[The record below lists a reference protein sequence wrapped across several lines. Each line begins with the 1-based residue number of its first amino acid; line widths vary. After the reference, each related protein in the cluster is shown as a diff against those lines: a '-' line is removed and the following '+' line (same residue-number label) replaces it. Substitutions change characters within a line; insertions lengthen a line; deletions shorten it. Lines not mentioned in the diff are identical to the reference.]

1 MRMVD
6 DKSFDPEPPGG
17 PGDPADDA
25 ETASPVRTLLRLCRP
40 HVRAFVLIGIL
51 AAVGSV
57 ASVAAP
63 LVYRTA
69 VNDLSGLFVHQ
80 TYEEFRDES
89 EPPTV
94 TTEAHAPGH
103 VAPRDPRQVL
113 HSLLVAVGLLLA
125 VRVAAQV
132 CALAADGV
140 TARVASTVEGNL
152 VTEAFEKLLRF
163 PLAFFAGRSSAALA
177 KRVNQVDEVA
187 PVVAAVAKDFLPEA
201 FRVAGVLVVIF
212 SVHPRLASL
221 TLVPLLVFVLI
232 SYRMTRRLE
241 RGLEAYYEG
250 WEGVSS
256 RLQDAVSG
264 VKTVKLSGAEQR
276 EARRLRATLGAAY
289 SAYLDRNRTENR
301 FLLAQTIVVQVG
313 NALVL
318 GYGGWQVYSRQLT
331 PGDVVMFVAYL
342 DELFGPLEELTRL
355 VTTFRIQLASVARAI
370 PFLESGRGESTGEAR
385 PPGPGRIEFRDVR
398 FGYLPER
405 DVLRGLSFVVP
416 AGSVAALVGPSGAGK
431 TTTIDLL
438 LRLFSPASGQILV
451 DGIPI
456 GRVDPSSVR
465 AEIAVVSADG
475 ALFRGSIGDNIR
487 YRRPDAS
494 DDDLREAVLSAGLGP
509 TVERLPAGLATE
521 IGEGGVGLSVGE
533 RQRLQIAR
541 ALLSRPRI
549 LVLDEATANLDFA
562 TEADVKGALMAGRHG
577 RTMLVIAH
585 RVSMVEIA
593 DRVFVLE
600 GGRVAEEGTPGELRN
615 GTGWF
620 SRFAHAAMPDDRA
633 C

>member
-1 MRMVD
+1 MASE
-6 DKSFDPEPPGG
+6 KLPEPEPR
-17 PGDPADDA
+17 AVSRESAEDA
-25 ETASPVRTLLRLCRP
+25 ETASPVPTLLRLCRP
-40 HVRAFVLIGIL
+40 HHRAFVLIGLL
-51 AAVGSV
+51 AAAGSV
-57 ASVAAP
+57 ATVAAP

-94 TTEAHAPGH
+94 TTEAHGPGR
-103 VAPRDPRQVL
+103 VAPREPRQVL
-113 HSLLVAVGLLLA
+113 RSLLVAVGLLLA
-125 VRVAAQV
+125 VRVAAQL

-140 TARVASTVEGNL
+140 TARVASVVEDNL
-152 VTEAFEKLLRF
+152 IAEVFERLLRL
-163 PLAFFAGRSSAALA
+163 PLGFFAGRSSAALS

-187 PVVAAVAKDFLPEA
+187 PIVAAVAKDFLPEA
-201 FRVAGVLVVIF
+201 FRVSGVLVVIF

-221 TLVPLLVFVLI
+221 TLVPLLAYVLL

-241 RGLEAYYEG
+241 RGLETYYEG
-250 WEGVSS
+250 WEAVSS
-256 RLQDAVSG
+256 RLQDAVAG

-276 EARRLRATLGAAY
+276 EARRLKATLGAAY

-301 FLLAQTIVVQVG
+301 FVLAQTIVVQLG

-355 VTTFRIQLASVARAI
+355 VTTFRIQLASVSRAI
-370 PFLESGRGESTGEAR
+370 PFLESGRGESGGTPL

-398 FGYLPER
+398 FGYSPER
-405 DVLRGLSFVVP
+405 EVLRGLSFVVP

-438 LRLFSPASGQILV
+438 LCLFSPSSGQILV
-451 DGIPI
+451 DGVPL
-456 GRVDPSSVR
+456 GTVDPSSVR

-494 DDDLREAVLSAGLGP
+494 DGDLHDAVLSAGLGS
-509 TVERLPAGLATE
+509 TVDRLPAGLATE

-562 TEADVKGALMAGRHG
+562 TEADVKGALTAERRG

-585 RVSMVEIA
+585 RASMVEIA

-600 GGRVAEEGTPGELRN
+600 GGRVAEEGTIEELRS
-615 GTGWF
+615 GCGWF
-620 SRFAHAAMPDDRA
+620 SRFARAAMSADPVR
-633 C
+633 

>member
-1 MRMVD
+1 MASE
-6 DKSFDPEPPGG
+6 KLLEPEPRAVPCE
-17 PGDPADDA
+17 AAEDA
-25 ETASPVRTLLRLCRP
+25 ETASPGPTLLRLCRP
-40 HVRAFVLIGIL
+40 HHRAFVLIGLL

-94 TTEAHAPGH
+94 TTEAHGPGR
-103 VAPRDPRQVL
+103 VAPREPRQVL
-113 HSLLVAVGLLLA
+113 RSLLVAVGLLLA
-125 VRVAAQV
+125 VRVAAQL

-140 TARVASTVEGNL
+140 TARVASVVEGGL
-152 VTEAFEKLLRF
+152 IAEAFERLLRL
-163 PLAFFAGRSSAALA
+163 PLRFFAERSSAALS

-187 PVVAAVAKDFLPEA
+187 PIVAAVAKDFLPEA
-201 FRVAGVLVVIF
+201 FRVSGVLVVIF
-212 SVHPRLASL
+212 SVHPRLAFL
-221 TLVPLLVFVLI
+221 TLVPLLVYVLL

-241 RGLEAYYEG
+241 RGLESYYEG
-250 WEGVSS
+250 WEAVSS
-256 RLQDAVSG
+256 RLQDAVAG

-276 EARRLRATLGAAY
+276 EAERLKATLGAAY
-289 SAYLDRNRTENR
+289 AAYLDRNRTENR
-301 FLLAQTIVVQVG
+301 FVLAQTIVVQLG

-355 VTTFRIQLASVARAI
+355 VTTFRIQLASVSRAI
-370 PFLESGRGESTGEAR
+370 PFLESGRGEPGGTPL

-398 FGYLPER
+398 FGYSPER
-405 DVLRGLSFVVP
+405 EVLKGLSFVVP

-438 LRLFSPASGQILV
+438 LRLFSPSSGQILV
-451 DGIPI
+451 DGVPLET
-456 GRVDPSSVR
+456 VDPSSAR

-494 DDDLREAVLSAGLGP
+494 DGDLRDAVLSAGLGP
-509 TVERLPAGLATE
+509 TVDRLPAGLATE

-562 TEADVKGALMAGRHG
+562 TEAEVKGALTAERRG

-585 RVSMVEIA
+585 RASMVEIA
-593 DRVFVLE
+593 GRVFVLE
-600 GGRVAEEGTPGELRN
+600 GGRVAEEGTVEELRS
-615 GTGWF
+615 GCGWF
-620 SRFAHAAMPDDRA
+620 SRFARAAVPADPVR
-633 C
+633 